1 MSDTEQPK
9 PKVKKTRTPE
19 QLEALARAREKA
31 LEIRK
36 QNAELRK
43 AEKEIAKH
51 EKEESIKVRK
61 EKVKNYLK
69 KEPVKEV
76 VEEEEPPEEPEPEPK
91 PKPKAKPKKKKVI
104 VVEESESESEEEEE
118 IVVVKKPRA
127 KKVAPQ
133 PKPVAPPVVSR
144 EDKIKQFRKRKQKA
158 TTIIYINKCSVR
170 RFNHYPLLLMG
181 SSPHQNHLLNCFPF
195 SIHILNILHKVRLLI
210 QAYKV
215 YEVSYQLV
223 PVYQM
228 VNLPAF

>member
-69 KEPVKEV
+69 KEPVKEAAISL
-76 VEEEEPPEEPEPEPK
+76 
-91 PKPKAKPKKKKVI
+91 KAGPNIKK
-104 VVEESESESEEEEE
+104 
-118 IVVVKKPRA
+118 RG
-127 KKVAPQ
+127 
-133 PKPVAPPVVSR
+133 
-144 EDKIKQFRKRKQKA
+144 IKH
-158 TTIIYINKCSVR
+158 ISIN
-170 RFNHYPLLLMG
+170 
-181 SSPHQNHLLNCFPF
+181 
-195 SIHILNILHKVRLLI
+195 
-210 QAYKV
+210 
-215 YEVSYQLV
+215 
-223 PVYQM
+223 
-228 VNLPAF
+228 

>member
-19 QLEALARAREKA
+19 QLEALSRAREKA

-76 VEEEEPPEEPEPEPK
+76 VEEEPDPEP

-104 VVEESESESEEEEE
+104 VVEESESESEEEE

-127 KKVAPQ
+127 KKVAPVAQ
-133 PKPVAPPVVSR
+133 PPVSR
-144 EDKIKQFRKRKQKA
+144 EDKIKQFRKKKAENNYDNLYKQM
-158 TTIIYINKCSVR
+158 
-170 RFNHYPLLLMG
+170 FG
-181 SSPHQNHLLNCFPF
+181 
-195 SIHILNILHKVRLLI
+195 KV
-210 QAYKV
+210 
-215 YEVSYQLV
+215 
-223 PVYQM
+223 
-228 VNLPAF
+228 